1 MKGAFTTATINYLPK
16 AGILAGS
23 FLDHHPGYRFFIFL
37 IDPKDE
43 RTEPFKRENLDFISI
58 ENLEIEELPQMLSNL
73 NISEISFSLKPIL
86 AEYILNNFQETE
98 HLFYFDGDIKVYD
111 RLREAEDMFGNFD
124 LLLTPHFTHP
134 VNDEK
139 VPSELDI
146 LRTGLYN
153 MGFAGFKNSDN
164 ARKILAWWKKRVLDF
179 GYENHDLGLTADQ
192 MWMSLAPLFFRRVGI
207 IDHLGYNFAYWN
219 VHERKLSVINQDFYV
234 NETVKLVFVHF
245 ADFNP
250 EKPDQFSTPK
260 HFNRILPGEN
270 KALLKLCEEY
280 AVDLKN
286 HRLNEYKSI
295 RSKYAISYRKQ
306 AWRKLDRGDKK
317 SAGAKQT
324 AIWLIYLLPSWF
336 RKIMRKSSLFILRN
350 IK

>member
-1 MKGAFTTATINYLPK
+1 MKVAFTTATINYLPK
-16 AGILAGS
+16 ACTLAGS
-23 FLDHHPGYRFFIFL
+23 FLDHHPGYKFFVFL

-43 RTEPFKRENLDFISI
+43 RNEPFWRENLEFISI
-58 ENLEIEELPQMLSNL
+58 DNLKIEELPQMLSTL

-86 AEYILNNFQETE
+86 AEYILNSFPETE

-111 RLREAEDMFGNFD
+111 HLREAEQLFEKYD
-124 LLLTPHFTHP
+124 LILTPHFTHP
-134 VNDEK
+134 VNDNK

-164 ARKILAWWKKRVLDF
+164 ARRILAWWKKRVLDF

-207 IDHLGYNFAYWN
+207 IDHPGYNFAYWN
-219 VHERKLSVINQDFYV
+219 VHERELSLNNDGFQV
-234 NETVKLVFVHF
+234 NKTEKLVFVHF

-250 EKPDQFSTPK
+250 EKPEQFSNPK

-270 KALLKLCEEY
+270 PALLKLCEEY
-280 AVDLKN
+280 AVDLQNN
-286 HRLNEYKSI
+286 HLDKYKSI
-295 RSKYAISYRKQ
+295 RSKYAVSYRKQ
-306 AWRKLDRGDKK
+306 AWRKLFHADKN
-317 SAGAKQT
+317 SSGAKKT
-324 AIWLIYLLPSWF
+324 AIWLIYLLPSGLRNMM
-336 RKIMRKSSLFILRN
+336 RKISLFILRD